1 MYASQNLN
9 QNADYGSGYIGSNHN
24 YQLSQ
29 PSLSS
34 SSASINSSNNSIGSL
49 SRSDSHLNMADGS
62 DTYNQKLMHN
72 FPNLTNK
79 SAKEKIEVLKKILD
93 ENTRQKLVVCKQLD
107 DISQMESDLKS
118 KLSPHDLEDVLNRLK
133 LKDSMINSFS
143 SFETNN
149 PNKLAS
155 FHLNNQSTPNKK
167 QLQNEINSPLK
178 SKTKS
183 SDMDSTILADSCS
196 NN

>member
-1 MYASQNLN
+1 MN
-9 QNADYGSGYIGSNHN
+9 
-24 YQLSQ
+24 
-29 PSLSS
+29 
-34 SSASINSSNNSIGSL
+34 
-49 SRSDSHLNMADGS
+49 
-62 DTYNQKLMHN
+62 NQKLIPN
-72 FPNLTNK
+72 FPNLANK
-79 SAKEKIEVLKKILD
+79 SAKEKIDALKNILD

-107 DISQMESDLKS
+107 DLSRMESNLKS

-149 PNKLAS
+149 QNKLTN
-155 FHLNNQSTPNKK
+155 FHLNNESTPNKK

-178 SKTKS
+178 AKTS
-183 SDMDSTILADSCS
+183 SGEMDSTILADSCS